1 MILDYNAC
9 MNDQKEDF
17 SGLKTD
23 AWQKAR
29 DYGIDTGQLEFLL
42 SLSPAE
48 RLRRHDRARPLIIAA
63 RQAGIQYYGFD
74 PRLTG
79 TAE

>member
-1 MILDYNAC
+1 MEE
-9 MNDQKEDF
+9 QKYDVP
-17 SGLKTD
+17 GLKTD
-23 AWQKAR
+23 AWQRAL

-42 SLSPAE
+42 TLSPAE
-48 RLRRHDRARPLIIAA
+48 RLRRHDIARPIIIAA

-74 PRLTG
+74 PRLTE